1 MYGPYALPCRSI
13 DLAEYLHG
21 LLFEG
26 GVRVVYARAL
36 VLVCFLV
43 VGRER
48 DAITRLLTSVTK
60 VISMKIAVFSSQP
73 YERPFLDEANTAS
86 HELLY
91 LSASLTL
98 QTAPL
103 ARGCEAVSIFVS
115 DDASAPVLE
124 VLAAGG
130 ARALVLRSAGF
141 NHVDLE
147 AADRLG
153 FEVSRV
159 PAYSP
164 HAIAEHTLGLMLT
177 LNRKLHRAYN
187 RVREQNFSLGG
198 LMGFDMHGKVAGV
211 IGTGEIGEVVCRL
224 LTGFGCQVLAS
235 DPNENPA
242 CIDMGVRYV
251 ELEELYA
258 SSHIITFHCPLTP
271 STHHLI
277 DAEALDRMRDGVML
291 INTSRGGVID
301 TRALI
306 VALKSS
312 KVGAVGLDVYEEEG
326 DLFFRDLS
334 DEILDDDVFARL
346 LTFPNVLVTA
356 HQGFFT
362 HEAVSAIAR
371 TTLANIDALISGE
384 LPESHRVTSRLLA

>member
-1 MYGPYALPCRSI
+1 MGQS
-13 DLAEYLHG
+13 
-21 LLFEG
+21 
-26 GVRVVYARAL
+26 
-36 VLVCFLV
+36 
-43 VGRER
+43 
-48 DAITRLLTSVTK
+48 DAKPSTLTTVHL
-60 VISMKIAVFSSQP
+60 MKIAVFSSQP
-73 YERPFLDEANTAS
+73 YERPFLDEANTAA
-86 HELLY
+86 HELCHF
-91 LSASLTL
+91 AVSLTP

-103 ARGCEAVSIFVS
+103 ASGCEVVSIFVS
-115 DDASAPVLE
+115 DDASAPTLE
-124 VLAAGG
+124 ILARGG
-130 ARALVLRSAGF
+130 TRALVLRSAGF

-153 FEVSRV
+153 FDVLRV

-164 HAIAEHTLGLMLT
+164 HAIAEHTIGLMLT

-211 IGTGEIGEVVCRL
+211 IGTGEIGQVVCRL

-242 CIDMGVRYV
+242 CVEMGVRYV
-251 ELEELYA
+251 DLDELYA
-258 SSHIITFHCPLTP
+258 SSHIITLHCPLTP
-271 STHHLI
+271 ATHHLI
-277 DAEALDRMRDGVML
+277 DAAAIERMRPGVML
-291 INTSRGGVID
+291 VNTSRGGVVD

-306 VALKSS
+306 AGLKSS

-334 DEILDDDVFARL
+334 EQILDDDIFARL
-346 LTFPNVLVTA
+346 LTFPNVLITA

-362 HEAVSAIAR
+362 HEAVSAIAQ
-371 TTLANIDALISGE
+371 TTLANIDALESGGE
-384 LPESHRVTSRLLA
+384 LPERHRVTSRLFA